1 MRRDRCGACE
11 DMTIDQALH
20 TVNSL
25 KPHNIERARLV
36 DWLDRLDRRAFVDVI
51 SIHEPEE
58 STPAAF
64 DGYDQNT
71 DPDTVLLIPP
81 PYDEVYRFYLEMEID
96 LTNREYESYNNNAAL
111 YAAAF
116 GKWARAYHREHRPRM
131 RGKHLRF

>member
-1 MRRDRCGACE
+1 MRRCRCGACE

-36 DWLDRLDRRAFVDVI
+36 DWLDRMDRRIFTDLI
-51 SIHEPEE
+51 LTHERKGSEPEE
-58 STPAAF
+58 F
-64 DGYDQNT
+64 GGYDQNT
-71 DPDTVLLIPP
+71 NPDTVLLVPP
-81 PYDEVYRFYLEMEID
+81 PYDEVYRFFLEMEID

-111 YAAAF
+111 YAAAY
-116 GKWARAYHREHRPRM
+116 GKYARAYHREHRSRT

>member
-1 MRRDRCGACE
+1 MRRYRCGACE

-25 KPHNIERARLV
+25 KPHNIERARLI
-36 DWLDRLDRRAFVDVI
+36 DWLDRLDRRIFKDVI
-51 SIHEPEE
+51 STHDPDAT
-58 STPAAF
+58 TPAAF

-81 PYDEVYRFYLEMEID
+81 PYDEAYRFYLEMEID

-111 YAAAF
+111 YAAAY
-116 GKWARAYHREHRPRM
+116 GKYARAYHREHRPLRQ
-131 RGKHLRF
+131 GDHLRF